1 MAAKAKVWGMLVEFD
16 SVKATV
22 DAATK
27 TRDAGYTRWDTHT
40 PFPVHGL
47 SDAMGMRD
55 TKLPWIVLGAG
66 LTGAVLG
73 LGMQIYMNAIDY
85 PINIS
90 GKPLV
95 SLPAFIPIVFEM
107 TILFAALTAF
117 GAMLVLNGLPKLYQP
132 VFKSERFRRVTNDR
146 FFIVIEA
153 KDPLFDRER
162 TETFLASLGGA
173 AAEVLED

>member
-173 AAEVLED
+173 AVEVLED